1 MKVAVVGVTGLVGTR
16 MMEVLA
22 ERNFPVTEFLPVAS
36 ERSVG
41 RKVTFKGKEYTV
53 ISAEDAI
60 AAKPDLAI
68 FSAHGSTARATPRCF
83 PPRAAWSC
91 WKKQRRRRSAS
102 SICPAFGTTPSS
114 RRRLPAIR
122 QNSTALQ

>member
-16 MMEVLA
+16 MMEVLE

-53 ISAEDAI
+53 MSAGEAI
-60 AAKPDLAI
+60 AARPDLAI
-68 FSAHGSTARATPRCF
+68 FSAGGGPSKELAPKF
-83 PPRAAWSC
+83 AAVGCRVVDNSSC
-91 WKKQRRRRSAS
+91 WRMDPTKKLVVPMCSLRMTS
-102 SICPAFGTTPSS
+102 SS
-114 RRRLPAIR
+114 RTP
-122 QNSTALQ
+122 TALPYR

>member
-68 FSAHGSTARATPRCF
+68 FRQAAARPENLLRN
-83 PPRAAWSC
+83 
-91 WKKQRRRRSAS
+91 
-102 SICPAFGTTPSS
+102 S
-114 RRRLPAIR
+114 RLWDAVSWTIR
-122 QNSTALQ
+122 HAGVWILTRNSWCRK